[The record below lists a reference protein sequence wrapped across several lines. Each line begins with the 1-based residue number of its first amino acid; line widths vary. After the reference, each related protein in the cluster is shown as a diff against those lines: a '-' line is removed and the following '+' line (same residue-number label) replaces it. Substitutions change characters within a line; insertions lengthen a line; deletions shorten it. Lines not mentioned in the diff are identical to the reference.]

1 MEQTLSRIRVGLH
14 PYLGAFAVL
23 VLCASAAP
31 PLTAQQGDTLVRSG
45 EARRGSE
52 FLTPLGSWFLP
63 GLGQYIERAPLAG
76 VAYSATA
83 LAGMAVS
90 LSAGDVGWSG
100 ADPLPRDAGD
110 QFAFQGMHVQQ
121 TAGFLSG
128 WDAFSRAVPALQA
141 QGRYDFLT
149 TPESVGDL
157 LTAPFDVRFL
167 SRPTTWLHLA
177 YTGVITAIVLGERNP
192 GTEYEPFHP
201 RDAAFL
207 TAMSFNAGVGEEAAF
222 RGWLMPVLYQNSGQR
237 FWLSNTVQAGI
248 FGGLHAATAREFA
261 AVIGGWALY
270 EGWLTRRNDW
280 SIRES
285 IFHHFWYDVAVVTA
299 ILLADERAGPMQL
312 TFPTIR
318 F

>member
-1 MEQTLSRIRVGLH
+1 MEQTLNRIRFVLH
-14 PYLGAFAVL
+14 PYLGAFGVL

-31 PLTAQQGDTLVRSG
+31 PLAAQEGDTLVRSG

-63 GLGQYIERAPLAG
+63 GLGQYVEGAPLAG

-90 LSAGDVGWSG
+90 LSAGDAGWSG
-100 ADPLPRDAGD
+100 PLPRDGD
-110 QFAFQGMHVQQ
+110 NQLAFQGLMVQQ

-149 TPESVGDL
+149 TRESVGDL
-157 LTAPFDVRFL
+157 LAAPFDVHFL

-177 YTGVITAIVLGERNP
+177 YTAAITAVVLGQRSP
-192 GTEYEPFHP
+192 GTEYEPFHR

-207 TAMSFNAGVGEEAAF
+207 GATSFNAAVGEEAAF
-222 RGWLMPVLYQNSGQR
+222 RGWLMPVLYQNTGER

-248 FGGLHAATAREFA
+248 FGGLHAASAREFA

-285 IFHHFWYDVAVVTA
+285 IFHHFWYDVAVIAAT
-299 ILLADERAGPMQL
+299 LLADERAGPVRL
-312 TFPTIR
+312 TFPTVR